1 MTFVIMTEFLHMS
14 KELNDLSDHVL
25 SHWFPMW
32 KDFPRKYEQE
42 DHAVKEAFE
51 GQPNQ
56 MKMWSSPRPI
66 WEGNL

>member
-51 GQPNQ
+51 GQPARTMTHGKCLPKSNY
-56 MKMWSSPRPI
+56 
-66 WEGNL
+66 